1 MYNFFVMIFL
11 YVDFFSFG
19 KTTRTTIIDNVLKN
33 KFKKKK
39 EKVYKTNYNKR
50 LKIKKYVYKY
60 KNFIMISVKF

>member
-33 KFKKKK
+33 KLKK
-39 EKVYKTNYNKR
+39 ERKS
-50 LKIKKYVYKY
+50 I
-60 KNFIMISVKF
+60 